1 MKVCLNA
8 NICKAVNLL
17 GSGSGMN
24 VHEWWGKLTVV
35 SEGSRV
41 EVSFS
46 VIISLI
52 AKDLLAL
59 QAIGAV
65 SAALVL
71 WLVCCRAHTL
81 DELTFLR

>member
-1 MKVCLNA
+1 MSQHQYLQSGQFA
-8 NICKAVNLL
+8 WLL
-17 GSGSGMN
+17 SGVN
-24 VHEWWGKLTVV
+24 VHERWRKLTVV

-46 VIISLI
+46 VVISLI

-59 QAIGAV
+59 QAVGAV
-65 SAALVL
+65 PAALVV
-71 WLVCCRAHTL
+71 WLVLCQAHTL